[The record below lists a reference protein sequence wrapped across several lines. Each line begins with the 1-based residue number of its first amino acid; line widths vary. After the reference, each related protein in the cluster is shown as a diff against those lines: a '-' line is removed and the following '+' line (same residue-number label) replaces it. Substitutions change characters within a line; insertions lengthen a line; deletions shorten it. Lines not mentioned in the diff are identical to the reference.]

1 MFNNWCV
8 NCGLT
13 KISQN
18 KINQEN
24 INKTTIPGGRIY
36 FNLSSVQ
43 SSIHGGNKYW
53 ILDIYE

>member
-24 INKTTIPGGRIY
+24 TNKTTIPGGRIY
-36 FNLSSVQ
+36 FNQ
-43 SSIHGGNKYW
+43 SIHGGNKYW
-53 ILDIYE
+53 ILYIYE